1 MAAAIKQKTGLDVQL
16 VEGARG
22 EFTVWVGEKI
32 VARKDANGFPS
43 DTAAVTAVQEALAKH

>member
-1 MAAAIKQKTGLDVQL
+1 VAAAIKQQTGLDAQL

-32 VARKDANGFPS
+32 VAQKDANGFPS
-43 DTAAVTAVQEALAKH
+43 DSAAVTAVQEALSKN

>member
-1 MAAAIKQKTGLDVQL
+1 VAAAIKQKTGLDVQL

-22 EFTVWVGEKI
+22 EFTVWVGENI

-43 DTAAVTAVQEALAKH
+43 DSAAVTAVQEALAKH

>member
-1 MAAAIKQKTGLDVQL
+1 VAAAIKQKTGLDAQL